1 MTTPNYPRPTLEQL
15 KGMLIAKGY
24 TPSASS
30 FDEDGRVYVF
40 SIEAS
45 TPGTYG
51 HPDAVI
57 DWRYGGLTENYSET
71 KRAAQ
76 RITRKAA

>member
-1 MTTPNYPRPTLEQL
+1 MTTANYPRPTLEQV
-15 KGMLIAKGY
+15 KDMMIAKGY

-45 TPGTYG
+45 TPGAYG
-51 HPDAVI
+51 HPDATI
-57 DWRYGGLTENYSET
+57 NWEYGYLTENYSET
-71 KRAAQ
+71 KRAE
-76 RITRKAA
+76 RRLTRRAA

>member
-15 KGMLIAKGY
+15 KDMLIAKGY
-24 TPSASS
+24 TPSVGS
-30 FDEDGRVYVF
+30 FEADDCVFVF
-40 SIEAS
+40 SVEAS

-51 HPDAVI
+51 HPDASI
-57 DWRYGGLTENYSET
+57 DWRGGYLSERYDEA

-76 RITRKAA
+76 SLTRKAT

>member
-1 MTTPNYPRPTLEQL
+1 MNTARPTLEQL
-15 KGMLIAKGY
+15 KDLMTSKGY
-24 TPSASS
+24 TPSKSS
-30 FDEDGRVYVF
+30 FDEDGRIYVF
-40 SIEAS
+40 SVEAS

-57 DWRYGGLTENYSET
+57 DWRYGKLTETYTET

-76 RITRKAA
+76 RLMRKSTN

>member
-1 MTTPNYPRPTLEQL
+1 MNTTRPTLEQL
-15 KGMLIAKGY
+15 KDLMISKGY
-24 TPSASS
+24 TPSKSS
-30 FDEDGRVYVF
+30 FDEDGRIYVF
-40 SIEAS
+40 SVEAS

-57 DWRYGGLTENYSET
+57 DFRYGKLTETYTET

-76 RITRKAA
+76 RLMRKAA